1 MCQFIETIQVHDG
14 ELQNLVHH
22 TRRMNET
29 RKAVF
34 GVSELLDI
42 RKCIENYPTDGIH
55 KCRIVYDKEIREVS
69 FSPYVMRPV
78 HSLRLVHSDTVDY
91 HYKSTNR
98 KELESLYVLRGNQD
112 DILIVK
118 NHFLTDTSIANVALE
133 KEGAWYTPATPLL
146 KGTKRAWLL
155 EQNLLR
161 EYDIPAGDI
170 YSYSRIALFNAMI
183 DFGSLILDINQ
194 NTIIHI

>member
-1 MCQFIETIQVHDG
+1 MCRFIETIQVHDG

-22 TRRMNET
+22 NQRMNET

-34 GVSELLDI
+34 GVSERLDI
-42 RKCIENYPTDGIH
+42 RECIED
-55 KCRIVYDKEIREVS
+55 
-69 FSPYVMRPV
+69 
-78 HSLRLVHSDTVDY
+78 DY

-98 KELESLYVLRGNQD
+98 KELEALYVLRGNQD
-112 DILIVK
+112 DILIVR

-133 KEGAWYTPATPLL
+133 KEGAWYTPAAPLL

-155 EQNLLR
+155 EQKLLR
-161 EYDIPAGDI
+161 ECDIPADDI